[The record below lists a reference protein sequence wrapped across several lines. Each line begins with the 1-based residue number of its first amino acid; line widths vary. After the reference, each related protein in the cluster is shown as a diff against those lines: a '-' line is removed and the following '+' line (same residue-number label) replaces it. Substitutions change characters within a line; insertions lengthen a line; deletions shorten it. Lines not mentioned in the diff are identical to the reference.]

1 MKCSKCNNELNGSLV
16 CKVCGQ
22 FNLLEFTDEKGKN
35 NLVNK
40 VETNNDEYPIVE
52 ESISKENEDLEE
64 IEDNKEEY
72 STVEESI
79 SKENKDLEETIDNK
93 EEYSIVEDNISKEN
107 NDLENITDNKESIE
121 NNVQNEIKPL
131 PSEPKKSSENKKS
144 TFLKSSHF
152 LKNRYNEIR
161 HNDEKLHKVT
171 VILLILSIVFIS
183 FITIYTEFFSPKV
196 VYKKSVKEVIDL
208 VNNNLLENYNTIS
221 GNIDGDIVI
230 TEAGKTNTNFTFGL
244 GYGIDYKQKIASFD
258 VLSNYNNKLV
268 DGNYYLAN
276 GNLYRHL
283 SNVDINYSYQ
293 QIDEFERLFNNDTDS
308 IIRLNNSISRAFK
321 KSIKNKFIS
330 KETTSLTINN
340 KKINKK
346 ALVLKDK
353 RFIIK
358 FLTNLKKDDDFVN
371 NYSKI
376 NNIETNLLIK
386 NLEDEINNIKSS
398 NEEEYFIFDIYLQN
412 MFNEV
417 IGFKLGYKNSVIE
430 IIKLENNKYNFS
442 YKNALTSY
450 NGDFKY
456 KKENNYFSLSSN
468 INEKNKEIKF
478 NIKIKTLKNKVIPAK
493 AITIDNNVDIINN
506 LKSDF
511 TN

>member
-1 MKCSKCNNELNGSLV
+1 MKCSKCNNELNGLLV

-64 IEDNKEEY
+64 IEDNKDEY
-72 STVEESI
+72 STAEENI
-79 SKENKDLEETIDNK
+79 SKENNDLEETIDNK

-107 NDLENITDNKESIE
+107 NDLENIEDHKESIE

-171 VILLILSIVFIS
+171 VTILILSIVFIS

-293 QIDEFERLFNNDTDS
+293 QIDEFERLFNNDTDI
-308 IIRLNNSISRAFK
+308 IIRLNNSISSAFK

-346 ALVLKDK
+346 TLVLKDK

-417 IGFKLGYKNSVIE
+417 IGFKLGYKN
-430 IIKLENNKYNFS
+430 NFS